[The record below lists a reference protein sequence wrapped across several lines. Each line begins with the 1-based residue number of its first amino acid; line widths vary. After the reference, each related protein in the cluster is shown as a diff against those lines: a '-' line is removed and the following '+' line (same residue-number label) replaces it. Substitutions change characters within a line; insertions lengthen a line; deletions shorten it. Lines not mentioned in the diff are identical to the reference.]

1 MVRVVILFTSAVSFN
16 KIMTEV
22 FYAADVDKWVE
33 ENSEDDAT
41 PLAYEHCQKELLD
54 MARHM
59 RAFDKAFKKLQETF
73 PDANMY
79 SGSDGGL
86 ELLLGDSHNQDRP
99 KAKAQQQ
106 RVVYIKNYP
115 GLPYLS
121 GGGW

>member
-1 MVRVVILFTSAVSFN
+1 
-16 KIMTEV
+16 MTEV

-33 ENSEDDAT
+33 KNSEEDAT
-41 PLAYEHCQKELLD
+41 VLAYEHCQKELLD

-59 RAFDKAFKKLQETF
+59 RAFDKAFKKLQKTF

-86 ELLLGDSHNQDRP
+86 DLLLGDSHEPDVNNVN
-99 KAKAQQQ
+99 AQQQ
-106 RVVYIKNYP
+106 RVVRIRNYP
-115 GLPYLS
+115 NLLYLS